1 MKKAVLFLIMF
12 FAICIGP
19 SYSYTLKG
27 EVTYTVE
34 RARKEAFANVEYS
47 LPQSIIDKNIKDPNF
62 KENIKAI
69 KLGATELK
77 DRYIQ
82 HYSDGGYAIVYKK
95 NPHYVHYYSQ
105 TGELTSIEKRKS
117 LQTPTSSLSY
127 TPQGQLDGVTFI
139 LSPDNMYL
147 FDVKGKFVC
156 HWVGDKAYDKNG
168 KVILTRY

>member
-19 SYSYTLKG
+19 SYSHTLKG

-34 RARKEAFANVEYS
+34 RARKEAFTNVEYS

-77 DRYIQ
+77 DRYITAF
-82 HYSDGGYAIVYKK
+82 SSGDYAIIYK
-95 NPHYVHYYSQ
+95 NNLYY
-105 TGELTSIEKRKS
+105 EYYY
-117 LQTPTSSLSY
+117 LQN
-127 TPQGQLDGVTFI
+127 GQLESIGKRNSLVFPVIAYRYNSTNDLISVSLDVGYNNTYI
-139 LSPDNMYL
+139 
-147 FDVKGKFVC
+147 FDANGKLDSHWIGDKCYDSKGKLV
-156 HWVGDKAYDKNG
+156 
-168 KVILTRY
+168 LTRQ

>member
-34 RARKEAFANVEYS
+34 RARKEAFTNVEYS

-77 DRYIQ
+77 NRYVGKFSNGEYIV
-82 HYSDGGYAIVYKK
+82 VYK
-95 NPHYVHYYSQ
+95 NN
-105 TGELTSIEKRKS
+105 
-117 LQTPTSSLSY
+117 LSY
-127 TPQGQLDGVTFI
+127 EYYYNFKGNLVNVGKRVSLKMPTKCYKYDTNGRLELILFYASEKYTFVFLPDGQ
-139 LSPDNMYL
+139 
-147 FDVKGKFVC
+147 FVAY
-156 HWVGDKAYDKNG
+156 WVDDICYDKNG
-168 KVILTRY
+168 KIIGRQL

>member
-1 MKKAVLFLIMF
+1 MKKAVLFLIIF

-34 RARKEAFANVEYS
+34 RARKEAFTNVEYS

-77 DRYIQ
+77 DRYIGKF
-82 HYSDGGYAIVYKK
+82 SNGAYAIVYKK
-95 NPHYVHYYSQ
+95 NRHYVYYYSQ

-117 LQTPTSSLSY
+117 LQAPTSSLSY
-127 TPQGQLDGVTFI
+127 TPQGQLDGVVFI
-139 LSPDNMYL
+139 LTTSNVYI